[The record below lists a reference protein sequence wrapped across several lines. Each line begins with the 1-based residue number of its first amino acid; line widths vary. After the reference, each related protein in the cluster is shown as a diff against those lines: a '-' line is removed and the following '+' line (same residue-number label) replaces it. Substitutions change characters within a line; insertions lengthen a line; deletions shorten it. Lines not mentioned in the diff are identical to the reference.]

1 MAIRIC
7 FPFIPKQ
14 VILNYEK
21 FEVVII
27 VYHQSISWS
36 FSSYLGWATTNQVY
50 YMYWDNTIPGSGCEA
65 SGIEIKQFPNLIVK
79 HPEK

>member
-7 FPFIPKQ
+7 FPFIPK

-50 YMYWDNTIPGSGCEA
+50 YMYWDKTIPESDCEA
-65 SGIEIKQFPNLIVK
+65 PGEVETTVKLLI
-79 HPEK
+79 